1 MIKLKDAS
9 KEIGVDNITLYDYAH
24 LKDTPLTVKTV
35 GSYWAFDKEEWEAF
49 KQSDECKNLIKDY
62 KYKQKKKAKRAR
74 KEDKEISEELAKPIE
89 VPTIKQK
96 PIDVELLDDDSVFD
110 GIQEDPK
117 EKIIDNNTESR
128 VSSDAEEEW
137 LSNVIQDKLYDKD
150 GNVVY
155 DFTKYPEPSAP
166 KGDEPLYL
174 TDWQIQE
181 IKRCK
186 NILYFAHHYIWVKGG
201 KGIEK
206 FEPREFQSRYLRCF
220 LPGAKKL
227 NIHDLLLVW
236 SRQMGKTTCT
246 GVALLHQSQFCG
258 SSKDYVVVANKLSQ
272 AMEIMDRI
280 RFSYEYLPAWL
291 KFGLVE
297 YNKGSIRFANKS
309 KIVCRATSADSTR
322 GLSPVILYADEFAFV
337 PANIQEEFYSAMLPA
352 LTATKGRFIISSTPN
367 TPFDLFAKLRAG
379 AEDYN
384 ADDGTMLDP
393 AGPGHNGFKELKAI
407 WSDMPGRDEAWAEE
421 QRKKIGSEV
430 MFRREFL
437 CEVAGS
443 DDTLINGIILSQLSD
458 ETRNCNPINITNNIK
473 WFKAPRADTDYI
485 VALDPALGNSGD
497 NACIQICTF
506 PKMEVI
512 GEWCSNS
519 TRQEYQAH
527 ILIQILSFLV
537 KLVHSDRNVYYTYEA
552 NYGEGVRVE
561 FENLGWDNVPGT
573 IVSERNG
580 KRRGLVTSG
589 ANKRAGCILMKNYI
603 ESRKI
608 KLFSKDLVKELSFF
622 NASEE
627 TFKASS
633 GHDDRVMALLMVC
646 RVADRIKFWNDEYID
661 AIQTDDQSYNEP
673 LNFVIHDGGF

>member
-1 MIKLKDAS
+1 MEFGSLDFSLKKFTKTWDIS
-9 KEIGVDNITLYDYAH
+9 DWEIETDSGWEDIVSLHETVPYKVWLVKFEDDSELRCADNHILFTSTLEEVFVKD
-24 LKDTPLTVKTV
+24 LKV
-35 GSYWAFDKEEWEAF
+35 GDLVYG
-49 KQSDECKNLIKDY
+49 
-62 KYKQKKKAKRAR
+62 R
-74 KEDKEISEELAKPIE
+74 KGSLE
-89 VPTIKQK
+89 VTEIKQ
-96 PIDVELLDDDSVFD
+96 LD
-110 GIQEDPK
+110 
-117 EKIIDNNTESR
+117 
-128 VSSDAEEEW
+128 EEE
-137 LSNVIQDKLYDKD
+137 SM
-150 GNVVY
+150 Y
-155 DFTKYPEPSAP
+155 DFELS
-166 KGDEPLYL
+166 ENSNH
-174 TDWQIQE
+174 
-181 IKRCK
+181 R
-186 NILYFAHHYIWVKGG
+186 YFTNNVLSH
-201 KGIEK
+201 
-206 FEPREFQSRYLRCF
+206 
-220 LPGAKKL
+220 
-227 NIHDLLLVW
+227 N
-236 SRQMGKTTCT
+236 TTCT

-367 TPFDLFAKLRAG
+367 TPFDLFARLRAG

-473 WFKAPRADTDYI
+473 WFKAPRADSDYI

-552 NYGEGVRVE
+552 NYGEGIRVE

-573 IVSERNG
+573 IVSEKNG

-646 RVADRIKFWNDEYID
+646 RVAERIKFWNDEYID